1 MQKKKKKKTAFWRCF
16 LLLLCGTLVR
26 NTSFGAVSIYAL
38 PNVLAARIIVLCM
51 ILQLCVC
58 ERERVSVCVCVCV
71 FVCHPKLK
79 VMSQTSLTVS
89 KK

>member
-1 MQKKKKKKTAFWRCF
+1 M
-16 LLLLCGTLVR
+16 LLCGTLVR

-58 ERERVSVCVCVCV
+58 VRERESVCVCVC
-71 FVCHPKLK
+71 VCHPKLK